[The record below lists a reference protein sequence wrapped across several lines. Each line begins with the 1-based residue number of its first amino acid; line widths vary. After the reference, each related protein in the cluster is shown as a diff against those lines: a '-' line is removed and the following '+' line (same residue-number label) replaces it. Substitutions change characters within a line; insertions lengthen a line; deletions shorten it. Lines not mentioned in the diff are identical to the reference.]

1 MKPFLKLFQTLATL
15 WTGWTWSVSLL
26 QRCTGSSPH
35 AGENPRKEKWT
46 FQIQCFF
53 HNHPTKSLPPWVGRP
68 HHSHWAQ
75 GNVLFV
81 RGNLP
86 RGSQDPPTGTWLIL
100 CKELLRDLQDLLAS
114 EIHLFHLCWHPRS
127 QNLHLCFTFSIKAA
141 AKLLVLSSSCRLEKD
156 HCIYM
161 VGMLTRSDERLLKV
175 SLISSLN
182 QAWLGYL
189 HVGQWSTLALQSWQR
204 MWPV

>member
-1 MKPFLKLFQTLATL
+1 MLVKTLERKSELFKSNVSSTIIQPNRCHLELDDLITAIGRRAMYCSFEATCL
-15 WTGWTWSVSLL
+15 VAHKIHQKGPDWSCV
-26 QRCTGSSPH
+26 
-35 AGENPRKEKWT
+35 K
-46 FQIQCFF
+46 
-53 HNHPTKSLPPWVGRP
+53 
-68 HHSHWAQ
+68 
-75 GNVLFV
+75 
-81 RGNLP
+81 
-86 RGSQDPPTGTWLIL
+86 
-100 CKELLRDLQDLLAS
+100 LRDLQDLLAS

-156 HCIYM
+156 HCMYM
-161 VGMLTRSDERLLKV
+161 VGMLTRSDEGLLKV